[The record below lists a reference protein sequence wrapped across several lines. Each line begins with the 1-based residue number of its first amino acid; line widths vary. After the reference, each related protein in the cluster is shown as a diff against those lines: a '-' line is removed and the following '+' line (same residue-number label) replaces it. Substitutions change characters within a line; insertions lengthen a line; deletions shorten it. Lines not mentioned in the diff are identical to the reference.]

1 MREVVAVGV
10 DGSDESMA
18 AAEWGAREADARGAA
33 LFLICAAGHRFEG
46 PLTPAVR
53 QEETAAEF
61 LAAARRRVA
70 AILPELPVT
79 EKIASEPPAKALI
92 DAADESAVLVL
103 GSRGLGSLA
112 GFVVGSVSLS
122 VIAHAQT
129 PVVTVRGQVSQGNT
143 VAVGIDVRQN
153 CEPLLE
159 FGFALAARR
168 GWAVRTVHS
177 WSITQMYGYPSA
189 LPDVRSVMDADAEA
203 SKRSHELLAPWQKR
217 YPDVRT
223 EVSTGSVAIIPH
235 LLKAGTD
242 AALVVVGR
250 RTRGHPFPTRIGPV
264 AHGMLHHAASPV
276 AVVPHE

>member
-1 MREVVAVGV
+1 MARHCCWYARPAT
-10 DGSDESMA
+10 GSK
-18 AAEWGAREADARGAA
+18 ARS
-33 LFLICAAGHRFEG
+33 
-46 PLTPAVR
+46 PPPAR

-61 LAAARRRVA
+61 LATARRRVA

-79 EKIASEPPAKALI
+79 EKITSEPPAKALME
-92 DAADESAVLVL
+92 AADEAAVLVL

-129 PVVTVRGQVSQGNT
+129 PVVTVRGQASQGRHRRRRRRLPAELRA
-143 VAVGIDVRQN
+143 VAGVRLRASPPAGGGP
-153 CEPLLE
+153 CAPSTPGASPGCTATLPP
-159 FGFALAARR
+159 FPTWTR
-168 GWAVRTVHS
+168 S
-177 WSITQMYGYPSA
+177 WT
-189 LPDVRSVMDADAEA
+189 ADAEA

-223 EVSTGSVAIIPH
+223 EISTGSMAIIPH

-250 RTRGHPFPTRIGPV
+250 RVRGHPFPTRIGPV
-264 AHGMLHHAASPV
+264 THGMLHHAACPV